1 MFRNSLIF
9 LLLSLVSFASAQQ
22 PAPTNS
28 DTPNTPTTPTA
39 APDTLPYPQIFLDM
53 PGVRVVQDTAIT
65 ILMQEKI
72 AGIIGS
78 GKEGTGWRVQVY
90 SSNTPV
96 QSKSDALALETK
108 LKDAIDQ
115 PVYIVST
122 PPFIKV
128 RVGDFRSRE
137 EAQAYK
143 KELLTLFP
151 ELVGDTYIV
160 RDDHIKIR

>member
-9 LLLSLVSFASAQQ
+9 LFLSFALLAFAQQ
-22 PAPTNS
+22 PAPTA
-28 DTPNTPTTPTA
+28 T
-39 APDTLPYPQIFLDM
+39 APDTLPYPQIFNDM
-53 PGVRVVQDTAIT
+53 PNVRIVQSVSVTR
-65 ILMQEKI
+65 LMQEKI
-72 AGIIGS
+72 AGIGS
-78 GKEGTGWRVQVY
+78 SAREGIGWRVQVY

-96 QSKSDALALETK
+96 QSKAGALVLETR
-108 LKDAIDQ
+108 LKKAVSQ

-128 RVGDFRSRE
+128 RVGDFPTQE
-137 EAQAYK
+137 EAAAFK
-143 KELLTLFP
+143 SELLTLFP

>member
-9 LLLSLVSFASAQQ
+9 LFLSFALLAFAQQ
-22 PAPTNS
+22 PAPT
-28 DTPNTPTTPTA
+28 TT
-39 APDTLPYPQIFLDM
+39 APDTLPYPQIFNDM
-53 PGVRVVQDTAIT
+53 PNVRIVQSVSVTR
-65 ILMQEKI
+65 LMQEKI
-72 AGIIGS
+72 AGIGS
-78 GKEGTGWRVQVY
+78 SAREGIGWRVQVY

-96 QSKSDALALETK
+96 QSKAGALALETR
-108 LKDAIDQ
+108 LKKAVSQ

-128 RVGDFRSRE
+128 RVGDFPTQE
-137 EAQAYK
+137 EAAAFK
-143 KELLTLFP
+143 SELLTLFP